1 MSDNNFVNSKV
12 SDRFLIKQL
21 RTRISKLE
29 NTINQFYD
37 GSAVLLEHET
47 TKAKYKL
54 TVTGEQGSETIT
66 LTEV

>member
-1 MSDNNFVNSKV
+1 MADKKFTETKV

-21 RTRISKLE
+21 RNRISKLE
-29 NTINQFYD
+29 SNINQFYD
-37 GSAVLLEHET
+37 GSDILLEHET